1 MMRNRE
7 KKARGDDGKAWRR
20 AAGRGRNWNDVL
32 TSRHVPGGRRFEI
45 LGVGILCGSV
55 RSSPVHREARFSG
68 TQAGAEFP
76 RGARTGVSVCGGAS
90 VAC

>member
-45 LGVGILCGSV
+45 VGVGILLWN
-55 RSSPVHREARFSG
+55 SP
-68 TQAGAEFP
+68 EFP
-76 RGARTGVSVCGGAS
+76 GT
-90 VAC
+90 